1 MASPDSIEPVRPKAQ
16 TRPSLAALF
25 VGFLIIGAMSF
36 GGGLAGWIRREVVQ
50 KRAWLDDQQFISG
63 FALCNIVPGATN
75 VNLAVFIGTQLRG
88 GPGALATLAGM
99 MLLPL
104 LIVLVAGM
112 LYLATRGM
120 PGGGWLSAALA
131 GAGAAAIGLNLATG
145 IRLARRNIRRV
156 APALIAAAITVGIGI
171 LRVPLFAALLVMIP
185 LSLLISWAEYRR

>member
-1 MASPDSIEPVRPKAQ
+1 
-16 TRPSLAALF
+16 
-25 VGFLIIGAMSF
+25 
-36 GGGLAGWIRREVVQ
+36 
-50 KRAWLDDQQFISG
+50 
-63 FALCNIVPGATN
+63 
-75 VNLAVFIGTQLRG
+75 
-88 GPGALATLAGM
+88 

-120 PGGGWLSAALA
+120 PGGGWLGAALA

-145 IRLARRNIRRV
+145 IRLARRNIRRP

-185 LSLLISWAEYRR
+185 LSLLISWAGYRR